1 MLEKQRSLLIFKES
15 IQSPNTKITYL
26 YLLEKF
32 KHWTGV
38 KSYDD
43 LLKAD
48 EKSIQRKVE
57 DYVIHLKT
65 KVSPNSFSSQLAP
78 VILFYKLND
87 VNLNE
92 VRLKKMYP
100 EKVKR
105 GGYGAYSKE
114 NIQTML
120 DSTTSRRTKAII
132 LFFSS
137 TGCRVGGLV

>member
-1 MLEKQRSLLIFKES
+1 MLEKQRCLIIFEES
-15 IQSPNTKITYL
+15 IQSENTKITYL

-78 VILFYKLND
+78 VILFY
-87 VNLNE
+87 
-92 VRLKKMYP
+92 
-100 EKVKR
+100 
-105 GGYGAYSKE
+105 
-114 NIQTML
+114 
-120 DSTTSRRTKAII
+120 
-132 LFFSS
+132 
-137 TGCRVGGLV
+137 